1 MRGVAKIA
9 EQVIMPAEIA
19 NVMRRAFSN
28 LRNGRS
34 GPAIVEIPTDIWN
47 EEIGDLDYTPV
58 STCASTVPIRPMCAR
73 LPRRSWRRSGR

>member
-1 MRGVAKIA
+1 MIVPG
-9 EQVIMPAEIA
+9 EIA

-58 STCASTVPIRPMCAR
+58 GMRASTGPTRRTCARPR
-73 LPRRSWRRSGR
+73 RRSWRRSAR